1 MYLFEAR
8 YVNMENDTEIIR
20 KIEYDTQFFD
30 TEKEIYLYAMSIA
43 FDMREKNEMF
53 SSLELIAC

>member
-1 MYLFEAR
+1 MYIFEAH
-8 YVNMENDTEIIR
+8 YINMDNDTEVTR
-20 KIEYDTQFFD
+20 KIEYDAQFFD

-53 SSLELIAC
+53 SSY